1 MLDRKEIFSSKPNQI
16 AIAAIEISKIIFGD
30 LNLVKTI
37 LIGDSKL
44 PFRIGANLD
53 EKTKLHC
60 EKNNKSI
67 FEYLD
72 LKSKKLKNLDSLANF
87 LSDYEVIFIGFESN
101 LKLISCEVV
110 NKILEKRRQKP
121 IFFVDCGIPGNVEQ
135 DISKLNNCFLFD
147 LNDLEQYFS
156 REKNNLEITRKENF
170 DQDSF
175 DEEINNYLSSFT
187 KKMNL
192 NSSQV
197 SMFEKYL
204 RLYFNDNL
212 INEEKKT
219 ILKFLN
225 FFKK

>member
-30 LNLVKTI
+30 LNQIKI
-37 LIGDSKL
+37 IIIGDSKL
-44 PFRIGANLD
+44 LFSIGANLD

-60 EKNNKSI
+60 EKNKKSI
-67 FEYLD
+67 FEYID
-72 LKSKKLKNLDSLANF
+72 LKSKKIKNLDSLSNF
-87 LSDYEVIFIGFESN
+87 LSGYEVILIGFESDF
-101 LKLISCEVV
+101 KLISCDVV
-110 NKILEKRRQKP
+110 SKILEKRRLKP

-135 DISKLNNCFLFD
+135 DITKINNCFLFD

-156 REKNNLEITRKENF
+156 REKNNLEITKKENF
-170 DQDSF
+170 DEDSF
-175 DEEINNYLSSFT
+175 EEEINNYLSSFT
-187 KKMNL
+187 KKINL

-212 INEEKKT
+212 LNEEKKV

>member
-1 MLDRKEIFSSKPNQI
+1 VLDRKEIFSSKPNQI

-30 LNLVKTI
+30 LNLVKI
-37 LIGDSKL
+37 IIIGDSKL
-44 PFRIGANLD
+44 PFSIGANLD
-53 EKTKLHC
+53 EKSKLKC

-72 LKSKKLKNLDSLANF
+72 FKSKKPKNLDSLANF
-87 LSDYEVIFIGFESN
+87 LSNYEVILIGFESD
-101 LKLISCEVV
+101 LKLISYDVV
-110 NKILEKRRQKP
+110 SKILEKRKQKP

-135 DISKLNNCFLFD
+135 DITKINNCFLFD

-156 REKNNLEITRKENF
+156 REKNNLEITGKESF
-170 DQDSF
+170 DEDSF

-204 RLYFNDNL
+204 RLYFNENL
-212 INEEKKT
+212 TNEEKKV
-219 ILKFLN
+219 ILKFLD

>member
-1 MLDRKEIFSSKPNQI
+1 MLDKKEIFSSKPNQI

-30 LNLVKTI
+30 LNQIKII

-44 PFRIGANLD
+44 PFSIGAYLD
-53 EKTKLHC
+53 EKARLYC

-72 LKSKKLKNLDSLANF
+72 LKSKKLKCLESLSDF
-87 LSDYEVIFIGFESN
+87 LSSYEVILIGFESDF
-101 LKLISCEVV
+101 KLISCEVV
-110 NKILEKRRQKP
+110 SKILEKRRQKP

-135 DISKLNNCFLFD
+135 DITKINNCFLFD

-156 REKNNLEITRKENF
+156 REKNNLDITKKQNF
-170 DQDSF
+170 DQDLL
-175 DEEINNYLSSFT
+175 DEEINDYLSSFT

-197 SMFEKYL
+197 SVFEKYL
-204 RLYFNDNL
+204 RLYFSDNL
-212 INEEKKT
+212 LNEEKKE

>member
-30 LNLVKTI
+30 LNLVKI
-37 LIGDSKL
+37 IIIGDSKL
-44 PFRIGANLD
+44 PFSIGANLD
-53 EKTKLHC
+53 EKSKLKC

-72 LKSKKLKNLDSLANF
+72 FKSKKPKNLDFLANF
-87 LSDYEVIFIGFESN
+87 LSNYEVILIGFESD
-101 LKLISCEVV
+101 LKLISYDVV
-110 NKILEKRRQKP
+110 SKILEKRKQKP

-135 DISKLNNCFLFD
+135 DITKINNCFLFD

-156 REKNNLEITRKENF
+156 REKNNLEITGKESF
-170 DQDSF
+170 DEDSF

-204 RLYFNDNL
+204 RLYFNENL
-212 INEEKKT
+212 TNEEKKV
-219 ILKFLN
+219 ILKFLD

>member
-30 LNLVKTI
+30 LNQIKI
-37 LIGDSKL
+37 IIIGDSKL
-44 PFRIGANLD
+44 LFSIGANLD

-60 EKNNKSI
+60 EKNKKSI
-67 FEYLD
+67 FEYID
-72 LKSKKLKNLDSLANF
+72 LKSKKIKNLDSLSNF
-87 LSDYEVIFIGFESN
+87 LSGYEVILIGFESDF
-101 LKLISCEVV
+101 KLISCDVV
-110 NKILEKRRQKP
+110 SKILEKRRLKP

-135 DISKLNNCFLFD
+135 DITKINNCFLFD

-156 REKNNLEITRKENF
+156 REKNNLEITKKENF
-170 DQDSF
+170 DEDSF
-175 DEEINNYLSSFT
+175 EEEINNYISSFT
-187 KKMNL
+187 KKINL

-212 INEEKKT
+212 LNEEKKV

>member
-1 MLDRKEIFSSKPNQI
+1 
-16 AIAAIEISKIIFGD
+16 
-30 LNLVKTI
+30 
-37 LIGDSKL
+37 
-44 PFRIGANLD
+44 
-53 EKTKLHC
+53 
-60 EKNNKSI
+60 
-67 FEYLD
+67 
-72 LKSKKLKNLDSLANF
+72 LDSLANF
-87 LSDYEVIFIGFESN
+87 LGGYEVIFIGFESD